1 MRDGWEIG
9 KRQIKIDARRW
20 RRTLDPQL
28 VQIGRDL
35 GLPGGCAFRAELHNM
50 LVYGPGQFFAPHQD
64 SEKADGMIG
73 TLVVALPSVFK
84 GGALVIEHHD
94 EKVSYRG
101 SPERLSFVAFYADC
115 HHEVRPVTH
124 GYRVVLTYNLFLEG
138 GTDVRRP
145 VVGKPLEAMVRSV
158 RAYFETPGPE
168 RQWRPPEGPPDRLV
182 YLLDHQY
189 TQKGLS
195 WQALKNGDAARA
207 ALIRQVAAQ
216 LDCEVALALADVHE
230 SWSCEDDGQELVQRL
245 VKSLWSSIEK
255 EIRSLRAQPP
265 SSTTIKAL
273 LAKNKPI
280 VGLLATAV
288 IAQDAGVQKSIV
300 DELTTVK
307 GHPLRCGVHL
317 LRTTHAGGSSGKLHA
332 LGLDILHADCTRTL
346 IRLLATPVRTANDWS
361 IAMPLHCRCAL
372 CKKLA
377 SFLVAGDQRQLDWP
391 LANDK
396 RAHVHQTIDGH
407 ELPVTHQT
415 RRTGRPYTLVLCKT
429 KTLFAREA
437 TERKEWASDLAWLN
451 NTARAFA
458 PVPQR
463 SSRRA

>member
-1 MRDGWEIG
+1 MLEEIVRLLVDTAAPGAFATRRTERANDLHLDVRGVGPIPIPVPAMVARQLCSVARPARYGLRDQTLLDERVRDGWEIG

-168 RQWRPPEGPPDRLV
+168 RQWRPPEGPPDRLRSV
-182 YLLDHQY
+182 P
-189 TQKGLS
+189 G
-195 WQALKNGDAARA
+195 R
-207 ALIRQVAAQ
+207 
-216 LDCEVALALADVHE
+216 
-230 SWSCEDDGQELVQRL
+230 RL
-245 VKSLWSSIEK
+245 V
-255 EIRSLRAQPP
+255 R
-265 SSTTIKAL
+265 
-273 LAKNKPI
+273 
-280 VGLLATAV
+280 
-288 IAQDAGVQKSIV
+288 
-300 DELTTVK
+300 
-307 GHPLRCGVHL
+307 
-317 LRTTHAGGSSGKLHA
+317 
-332 LGLDILHADCTRTL
+332 
-346 IRLLATPVRTANDWS
+346 
-361 IAMPLHCRCAL
+361 
-372 CKKLA
+372 
-377 SFLVAGDQRQLDWP
+377 
-391 LANDK
+391 
-396 RAHVHQTIDGH
+396 
-407 ELPVTHQT
+407 
-415 RRTGRPYTLVLCKT
+415 
-429 KTLFAREA
+429 
-437 TERKEWASDLAWLN
+437 
-451 NTARAFA
+451 
-458 PVPQR
+458 
-463 SSRRA
+463 